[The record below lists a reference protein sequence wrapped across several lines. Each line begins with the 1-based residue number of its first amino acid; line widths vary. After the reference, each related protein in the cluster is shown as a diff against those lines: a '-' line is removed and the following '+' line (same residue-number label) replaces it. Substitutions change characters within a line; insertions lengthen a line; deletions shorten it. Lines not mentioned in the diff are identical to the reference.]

1 MVKTTDRTKGGMT
14 IKCSFEKILNMPPR
28 CVSCSKSIGD
38 GVFEVAA
45 FTTLHASKAT
55 FKFPVCDDCLRAK
68 QQHVDLVWILIIS
81 SVAFLLSIFTL
92 FGQPGYL
99 HIPHALY
106 LIGGFLWLAILATWM
121 VGSVLWARKRN
132 TPELMAR
139 RANLRA
145 AVKPSKLVPPRGPL
159 SGEITFRFTNLAF
172 AREFKKLNK
181 GNMLRR

>member
-1 MVKTTDRTKGGMT
+1 MVKMADQTKGGMT
-14 IKCSFEKILNMPPR
+14 VKCSFEKRLNMPPK
-28 CVSCSKSIGD
+28 CVSCSEPTSN

-45 FTTLHASKAT
+45 FTTFHASKAT

-81 SVAFLLSIFTL
+81 SIAFLLSIFTL
-92 FGQPGYL
+92 SSQPDYL

-106 LIGGFLWLAILATWM
+106 LIGGFVWLAILAAWM

-145 AVKPSKLVPPRGPL
+145 AVKALKLVPPQGTL
-159 SGEITFRFTNLAF
+159 SGEITFRFTNLVF

-181 GNMLRR
+181 GKALR